1 MNAAQNFAS
10 GLAPSAGGKPV
21 LVTLA
26 GTAKTVGCSRHRVQS
41 ALACGDVEAA
51 ALLDL
56 DGRLQPLF
64 TPNAAIVLLA
74 LIRGQSPVHRHD
86 PIPPVFTSAQ
96 S

>member
-1 MNAAQNFAS
+1 MSAPQNSSVEHGPNTA
-10 GLAPSAGGKPV
+10 GKPV

-26 GTAKTVGCSRHRVQS
+26 ATAKTVGCSRHRVQS
-41 ALACGDVEAA
+41 ALACGDVEPTAF
-51 ALLDL
+51 LDL

-74 LIRGQSPVHRHD
+74 LIRGGSPIRHD
-86 PIPPVFTSAQ
+86 PMPPIFTSTQ